1 MSRRLV
7 YRSEAFAD
15 VAEAFSW
22 YQAQRADLGRE
33 FDAAL
38 HSTVTLLRQAP
49 ELGPVVHRGLRRIL
63 LSRFPYAIYYSL
75 TEDLLEIRAV
85 LHTRRNPKRWR
96 SRA

>member
-7 YRSEAFAD
+7 YRPEAFAD
-15 VAEAFSW
+15 VAEAFLW
-22 YQAQRADLGRE
+22 YQAQRAGLGWE
-33 FDAAL
+33 FEAAL
-38 HSTVTLLRQAP
+38 HTTVTLLQQAP
-49 ELGPVVHRGLRRIL
+49 ELGPVVHRSLRRIL

-75 TEDLLEIRAV
+75 TEELLEIRAV